1 MQDLELWRGGALR
14 REEEPRAGA
23 GAPDKE
29 SAGRLPSTA
38 APAPRQDA
46 LSLAKITA
54 FSSNAPDL
62 VHPRKDNLNIRYWG
76 RGSLVVLWEGAGVGS
91 VRYEEDSGFLLR
103 GMGWSPEKEQWV
115 PGLPSPSTPPQALQR
130 LGIAASLEPL
140 GIFRAVSAP
149 IWFPEASPHMTFLG
163 FWGLAWGDCSH
174 RGRARQPM
182 GCSSSVS
189 RVEPAVQLLARF
201 GVS

>member
-1 MQDLELWRGGALR
+1 MR

-46 LSLAKITA
+46 LSPAKITA

-62 VHPRKDNLNIRYWG
+62 VHPRKDNLNVRYWG
-76 RGSLVVLWEGAGVGS
+76 RGVSGGPLGRGRRGERPMGGGFRISAKRKGLESREGT
-91 VRYEEDSGFLLR
+91 
-103 GMGWSPEKEQWV
+103 MGPRTAI
-115 PGLPSPSTPPQALQR
+115 PSTPPQALQR
-130 LGIAASLEPL
+130 LGIAASREPL
-140 GIFRAVSAP
+140 GIFKAVSAP
-149 IWFPEASPHMTFLG
+149 IWFPEASPQMTFLG
-163 FWGLAWGDCSH
+163 FWGLAWCDCSH

-201 GVS
+201 MVS

>member
-38 APAPRQDA
+38 APAPRQDV
-46 LSLAKITA
+46 LSPAKITA

-76 RGSLVVLWEGAGVGS
+76 RGSLVVLWEAGGGAS
-91 VRYEEDSGFLLR
+91 VRWEKDSGFLLR
-103 GMGWSPEKEQWV
+103 GMDWSPEKEQWV
-115 PGLPSPSTPPQALQR
+115 PGLPSPQPHPKRS
-130 LGIAASLEPL
+130 
-140 GIFRAVSAP
+140 SA
-149 IWFPEASPHMTFLG
+149 
-163 FWGLAWGDCSH
+163 
-174 RGRARQPM
+174 
-182 GCSSSVS
+182 
-189 RVEPAVQLLARF
+189 
-201 GVS
+201 